1 MFDLTQN
8 THPLTRDGKSQA
20 DRQNLRALSP
30 DFARPDSRDE
40 KQILAYLYEFAKA
53 VIFEDEKGVKDNW
66 QEFFRTGSSV
76 QLALISQF
84 DPETLQTDFKD
95 AQMRLA
101 DGLEAGNFYPLLDFL
116 FETALSIDRWHKALS
131 SDTEFID
138 GQLIINESPLRLTIQ
153 NLIQS
158 NLQTALKQLIGTA
171 NSISDFNVAPLSI
184 QYETTQNAE
193 EKEDITQ
200 KINRTIFSLPS
211 FEDET
216 KRLWELSQA
225 DFVLRDATL
234 QSAMNT
240 PLAFNAVAMERLTDL
255 FSTFY
260 KGVSKIV
267 ADTEGVSILQ
277 STQLHEP
284 HLGLLYAFLRLFGFV
299 QSDLNQMPKRHLD
312 FYFRQVLGLKPRPFV
327 PDEVHLIFEPNKP
340 FNSAKIDLKTLLL
353 DGKDSRKA
361 EIQFATT
368 DELIATQAQ
377 IAALRTLHFGTFQKE
392 KTTLFAAP
400 IANSADGNGAPFAP
414 EMDTSWAALGSTFY
428 TALDADKHPVSKIMP
443 TARVGLLVASPALR
457 LAEGLRTLTLK
468 LGLPLVYYNITQ
480 KGLEILRNG
489 LISLVDIKPS
499 SFFSIEKDK
508 KNAIKA
514 YYEIVDERDIPDGTF
529 LLEVEQNINTALNLI
544 QSMFEYH
551 ISKEAFEIL
560 TQRGIAFDKTKSD
573 LFISS
578 EKDKVETIK
587 SHLGIQQQVKLD
599 DIVDFWNKVKGISLS
614 KVIQK
619 RVQYSISKKA
629 LALLIK
635 KGIAYDATR
644 PTSFVSVETKNKA
657 VKDNLGITSNL
668 KLEPDFWKNVERIP
682 VFDIQLS
689 GKKGW
694 FRPNAL
700 PKIAVTD
707 DGLTIRIALP
717 PDNEAVVIADPS
729 VLKADFGVSEALM
742 ELVLN
747 HNILNGTNSF
757 YEIFKNANL
766 VNVSLRT
773 TAMGVSMLIPQS
785 DVGLLDA
792 AKPFQPFG
800 AQPKNGDAFYIGSN
814 EIFRKKLASLKLNL
828 TWKDLPTNFRTYY
841 KHYQNPPT
849 KKSFKVSQ
857 AVLQNG
863 TFINVDGLNATQL
876 FKSPMLLPLPNDLL
890 TTPLE
895 LTQFIKGETSQG
907 FVRLTLNQ
915 GFKHD
920 EYLNVAI
927 KRGAQIAALDPKNT
941 TADRSMPNVPY
952 TPIIQSMTM
961 NYRAEDTTTNT
972 LQLFHLHPFDETN
985 RNAIG
990 IGDSFL
996 PKFETSENKPI
1007 EGALYIGLQ
1016 EAQASETLSIL
1027 FQLNEPSA
1035 DSYLAA
1041 AKIEWSYL
1049 VDNEWHKLNDGEH
1062 ILSDTTEG
1070 FIRSGIVQLVLPF
1083 EISSKNTTLLPPQY
1097 LWLRAATD
1105 VRSAA
1110 RSAATC
1116 RVIGVHTQAVRA
1128 VFENNANDLMRL
1140 DVPLAAGSLKKMVDP
1155 LAEIKSVAQPYDS
1168 FGGRSPEAGTAF
1180 YVRSSERLR
1189 HKGRAITL
1197 NDYES
1202 LVLAAF
1208 PDIYKVK
1215 CINHSL
1221 AQRVSEGAKDKLIAP
1236 GYVTVVVIPN
1246 LATRPLAERFE
1257 PKVSRG
1263 RLDDITDFLKSRI
1276 APFVK
1281 LTVMNPI
1288 FEPIYTQSKITF
1300 KEGKS
1305 PAFYKNQLDLD
1316 LKRHLAPWAFDPTA
1330 KIEFGG
1336 EIFPSAILGFIEQRE
1351 YVDFVEDF
1359 TVSKID
1365 PSVTAVALLEDEGV
1379 LTTATA
1385 RGIFVSGKHK
1395 ITTKVNEKK

>member
-53 VIFEDEKGVKDNW
+53 VIFEDEKGVQDNW

-131 SDTEFID
+131 SDTEFIN
-138 GQLIINESPLRLTIQ
+138 GQLIINENPLRLTIQ

-158 NLQTALKQLIGTA
+158 NLETALKQLIGTS
-171 NSISDFNVAPLSI
+171 NSISDFNIAPLNI
-184 QYETTQNAE
+184 QYQTAQNPEDKAE
-193 EKEDITQ
+193 IAK
-200 KINRTIFSLPS
+200 KIIRTRFSLPS
-211 FEDET
+211 FEAET
-216 KRLWELSQA
+216 KKLWNISQA
-225 DFVLRDATL
+225 DFVLRDPTL
-234 QSAMNT
+234 QEAMNT

-255 FSTFY
+255 FSKFY

-267 ADTEGVSILQ
+267 KDTEGISILQ

-284 HLGLLYAFLRLFGFV
+284 HLGLLYAFLRLFGYV
-299 QSDLNQMPKRHLD
+299 KSDLNQMPQRHLD
-312 FYFRQVLGLKPRPFV
+312 FYFRQVLGLKPHPFV
-327 PDEVHLIFEPNKP
+327 PDEAHLVFEPNKP
-340 FNSAKIDLKTLLL
+340 FNSAKIDQKTLLL
-353 DGKDSRKA
+353 DGKDSQKA

-368 DELIATQAQ
+368 DELIATRAQ
-377 IAALRTLHFGTFQKE
+377 IAALHTLHFGTFDNK

-400 IANSADGNGAPFAP
+400 IANSVDGIGAPFAP

-428 TALDADKHPVSKIMP
+428 TTLDAEKLPISKMMP

-457 LAEGLRTLTLK
+457 LAEGTRTLTLNLSSDSFDELK
-468 LGLPLVYYNITQ
+468 KTVFEFHIT
-480 KGLEILRNG
+480 
-489 LISLVDIKPS
+489 
-499 SFFSIEKDK
+499 
-508 KNAIKA
+508 KA
-514 YYEIVDERDIPDGTF
+514 AYD
-529 LLEVEQNINTALNLI
+529 
-544 QSMFEYH
+544 
-551 ISKEAFEIL
+551 IL
-560 TQRGIAFDKTKSD
+560 TLKGIAFDKTKST
-573 LFISS
+573 LFVRPEADKAKVVKSYLGI
-578 EKDKVETIK
+578 KDDVDVAKETDFLTKVEQKTILVSELIK
-587 SHLGIQQQVKLD
+587 TN
-599 DIVDFWNKVKGISLS
+599 FEY
-614 KVIQK
+614 
-619 RVQYSISKKA
+619 RVSKKA
-629 LALLIK
+629 FDILK
-635 KGIAYDATR
+635 KEGIAFDKSK
-644 PTSFVSVETKNKA
+644 PTSFVSNEAFKVDD
-657 VKDNLGITSNL
+657 VQSHFGLVSWL
-668 KLEPDFWKNVERIP
+668 KTDESIDFWKNVQLVP
-682 VFDIQLS
+682 VFDIQFS

-694 FRPNAL
+694 FTPT
-700 PKIAVTD
+700 KAVTPIKIELD
-707 DGLTIRIALP
+707 EADSTEKAIKITVSFVTT
-717 PDNEAVVIADPS
+717 DEAVVVADPS
-729 VLKADFGVSEALM
+729 VLKADFGVKEPLM
-742 ELVLN
+742 KLELN
-747 HNILNGTNSF
+747 HAILNGTDSL
-757 YEIFKNANL
+757 YEVFKNITLNDAILNTT
-766 VNVSLRT
+766 VN
-773 TAMGVSMLIPQS
+773 GVTNVIVQNQN
-785 DVGLLDA
+785 GLLDR

-800 AQPKNGDAFYIGSN
+800 AQPKKGDYFYVGSD
-814 EIFRKKLASLKLNL
+814 EAFRKKLTSLTLKIV
-828 TWKDLPTNFRTYY
+828 WKDLDKFTDNYYTYY
-841 KHYQNPPT
+841 SSQLT
-849 KKSFKVSQ
+849 KVSFT
-857 AVLQNG
+857 V
-863 TFINVDGLNATQL
+863 NAATLKQGVFTDFLPSATIVAPQL
-876 FKSPMLLPLPNDLL
+876 FVLAKLDNFSNDLL
-890 TTPLE
+890 TDPSV
-895 LTQFIKGETSQG
+895 LTQFVLGETREG

-915 GFKHD
+915 GFLHE
-920 EYLNVAI
+920 EYAAVAAKVAKGI
-927 KRGAQIAALDPKNT
+927 SDKDPVYKD
-941 TADRSMPNVPY
+941 AVMPNLPY
-952 TPIIQSMTM
+952 TPTIQSLTL
-961 NYRAEDTTTNT
+961 NYVAEDTPANT

-985 RNAIG
+985 RVAIS
-990 IGDSFL
+990 IGDSLL
-996 PKFETSENKPI
+996 PKFETSGNKPI

-1035 DSYLAA
+1035 DSYLAK

-1049 VDNEWHKLNDGEH
+1049 VDNQWYKLNDGEH

-1105 VRSAA
+1105 A

-1128 VFENNANDLMRL
+1128 VFENNGNDLMRL
-1140 DVPLAAGSLKKMVDP
+1140 DVPLAAGLLKKMVEP

-1168 FGGRSPEAGTAF
+1168 FGGRSPELGTAF

-1221 AQRVSEGAKDKLIAP
+1221 AQKISEGAKDKLIAP
-1236 GYVTVVVIPN
+1236 GHVTVVVIPN
-1246 LATRPLAERFE
+1246 LATRPLVERFE

-1336 EIFPSAILGFIEQRE
+1336 EIFSSAILGFIEQRE

-1359 TVSKID
+1359 TVSKTD
-1365 PSVTAVALLEDEGV
+1365 FSLSTDSPSENEGV

-1395 ITTKVNEKK
+1395 IKF